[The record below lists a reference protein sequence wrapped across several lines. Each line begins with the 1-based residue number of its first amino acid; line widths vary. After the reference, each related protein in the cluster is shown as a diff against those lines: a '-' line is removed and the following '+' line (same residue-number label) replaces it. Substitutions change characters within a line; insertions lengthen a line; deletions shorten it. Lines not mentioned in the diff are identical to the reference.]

1 MTPPRHAGPTAWPGR
16 CVILLAVGLLLL
28 AVPAR
33 FEGPPLL
40 EVGFFWWWA
49 IGALLF
55 AGVHVP
61 LVGAS
66 RQGRSE

>member
-1 MTPPRHAGPTAWPGR
+1 
-16 CVILLAVGLLLL
+16 VILLAVGLLLL